1 MEDMLS
7 RSDVKTLVR
16 LQQKKFRLAEQKIL
30 VEGPRLII
38 EALRSDW
45 VVEKLVYTPDFRERP
60 LANDLIEIGKNK
72 NIRAFEIS
80 RTEFKKLSDTVN
92 TQGVL
97 AVVQIKRWPFTPIEL
112 LDRTAKNLFVVIER
126 LQDPGNL
133 GTIIRCAE
141 WLGASAVVL
150 GPDCVEWGNPKAL
163 RASMGAI
170 FYIPVYEIDDFYDF
184 LAEAKRRGAVFY
196 AADQKGDFPYSTLR
210 YAPKKVLLLGEEARG
225 LSQECLK
232 YADYK
237 IAIPKRGK
245 MESLNVSIAAA
256 ILMAEMVRS

>member
-7 RSDVKTLVR
+7 RSDVKTLAR

-45 VVEKLVYTPDFRERP
+45 TVEKLVYTGDFRNRP
-60 LANDLIEIGKNK
+60 LADDLLDIARSK
-72 NIRAFEIS
+72 NIRAFEVS
-80 RTEFKKLSDTVN
+80 RAEFKKLSDTVHP
-92 TQGVL
+92 QGVL

-112 LDRTAKNLFVVIER
+112 LDQTARNLFVAIER

-141 WLGASAVVL
+141 WLGANAVVV
-150 GPDCVEWGNPKAL
+150 GPECVEWGNPKAL
-163 RASMGAI
+163 RASMGAV
-170 FYIPVYEIDDFYDF
+170 FYIPVFEIEDFYEF

-196 AADQKGDFPYSTLR
+196 AADQQGDFPYSTLR

-225 LSQECLK
+225 LSEDSLK

-256 ILMAEMVRS
+256 ILMAEMVR